1 MSELKFKQTKSDNF
15 AGKEIAEGD
24 LIAYN
29 TQLGEASPAEVENK
43 LGSTYRGQHIIGTT
57 EAKKLCLNEDI
68 KVRGVTV
75 GNLKDGITL
84 SKGDDLQTI
93 LQKILCKTID
103 VKAQA
108 PTAALTPTGTT
119 NSYEYGSTVPATT
132 FTVTFNQGKFVSAES
147 GWTSN
152 QAMDCALQSVNID
165 GEVAAVSGNSA
176 TYTLPAFTLTATKT
190 VTAGPASFSANTVV
204 PKKNDNT
211 ASTVTYT
218 GTSVAVSG
226 SRSFVPQYK
235 YFFGFVPRVVV
246 SETKTNKAIINSEVI
261 RDLSKSG
268 SVSMTPQN
276 VTIVGSTVQ
285 QDKAKHDTIIACP
298 PGYKLVSI
306 QDSTSKADLIP
317 TFTVENINVTCGSE
331 VVAYKVY
338 RGENATDNLN
348 NYINIVIGKA

>member
-68 KVRGVTV
+68 KVMGVTV

-119 NSYEYGSTVPATT
+119 NYEYGSTVPATT

-165 GEVAAVSGNSA
+165 GEAAAVSGNSA

-190 VTAGPASFSANTVV
+190 VTAGPATFSANTVV

-211 ASTVTYT
+211 ASDVTYT

-226 SRSFVPQYK
+226 SKSFVPQYK
-235 YFFGFVPRVVV
+235 YFFGFVPNNTVL
-246 SETKTNKAIINSEVI
+246 SSAIVRALE
-261 RDLSKSG
+261 KSANI
-268 SVSMTPQN
+268 SMTPAN

-306 QDSTSKADLIP
+306 QDSMTEVDVSS
-317 TFTVENINVTCGSE
+317 TFATENVDITCGSE
-331 VVAYKVY
+331 VVTYKVY
-338 RGENATDNLN
+338 RGSNLTYN
-348 NYINIVIGKA
+348 VNSYVNIVIGKA